1 MLTKTHTHRH
11 THIHTRVHTHIH
23 ADTHTHTH
31 SHRCVHAHTEA
42 RMHTIHAI
50 IVSYVII
57 KILISTTITLKSNE
71 LPVCTFSLTQIIMQS
86 HMLICNDRESDT
98 DRQTDTHTYRQ
109 TITIPSVDAA
119 VSIVLPSAAV
129 EDVSDVLP
137 PATGAIGPE
146 SVVVA
151 VLVVD

>member
-1 MLTKTHTHRH
+1 MCACT
-11 THIHTRVHTHIH
+11 
-23 ADTHTHTH
+23 
-31 SHRCVHAHTEA
+31 HRCVHAHTEA

-50 IVSYVII
+50 IVSYVIVQFNI

-71 LPVCTFSLTQIIMQS
+71 LPICTFSLTQIIMQS

-98 DRQTDTHTYRQ
+98 DRQIDTHTYRQ